1 MGGAALFGYLPG
13 GFGGK
18 RPGLGHD
25 AAWDLSSL
33 LQDFAEEETR
43 YHLETIRHSRE
54 ELEHILARGGKLD
67 HAQYTVDEEEE
78 YEQAHGF
85 SMGM

>member
-1 MGGAALFGYLPG
+1 M
-13 GFGGK
+13 
-18 RPGLGHD
+18 
-25 AAWDLSSL
+25 
-33 LQDFAEEETR
+33 ETV
-43 YHLETIRHSRE
+43 HHSRE

-78 YEQAHGF
+78 YEQTHGF

>member
-1 MGGAALFGYLPG
+1 MNTYQISSEESEL
-13 GFGGK
+13 
-18 RPGLGHD
+18 GLDD
-25 AAWDLSSL
+25 AVWDLSSL
-33 LQDFAEEETR
+33 LQDFEEEEAG
-43 YHLETIRHSRE
+43 YHLETVHHSRE

-78 YEQAHGF
+78 YEQTHGF